1 MGSRSFK
8 APTAT
13 LAALALAGCV
23 SPDGST
29 LGSEDRAVTSQ
40 RALSA
45 FSRIDR
51 VAKSDDGLP
60 YFVRGN
66 LGKATGAIAD
76 VAQAES
82 ALAAALP
89 KIGAAFG
96 VDAADLTATKIQRDK
111 LGMTH
116 VRFAQSKNGLPVVGG
131 ELIVHIAADGA
142 IRSVTG
148 NARDAE
154 LTATPSILPS
164 RAAELARRTTA
175 DGASTLLAEP
185 ELTYLI
191 PNGGG
196 ALRLAWAAYA
206 SAEDHLQIER
216 VFVDA
221 LSGDI
226 IERHG
231 AVHTAKNRLIRD
243 AAGGSYPFALNGRQ
257 VGSEG
262 MPPSGDPIALAA
274 YDNTGETW
282 DCYNDVFE
290 RDSYDGAG
298 AQIKSTVHIVFPD
311 GQGGTS
317 GNNAAWVY
325 IQQPPLSIA
334 TMAYGDGDGEFMGPT
349 PNGLDVTAHELTHGV
364 ISLSANLTYNGES
377 GALNEGY
384 ADIMAAVCES
394 RKDGAVSADTWLV
407 GEDIFTPATPG
418 DALRYMADPT
428 ADADLYPPALGGS
441 RDYYPLRYT
450 GTEDQGGVHLNS
462 GIANLAFQLLVDGGT
477 HPQARNTIRVPGIG
491 IESAGQIFYNA
502 LTTKMTMGT
511 TFAQAR
517 TAIEEAAGE
526 LYGPREVA
534 AVGLAWAA
542 VGVGEPPAD
551 VDLTPPTVS
560 ITSPA
565 DGDEVEAGFT
575 VTVTAA
581 DDEGVTKVEL
591 KIDGTVVGTDTTAPY
606 SFTTADDLAAGEHTV
621 EAIAY
626 DTINTA
632 SDEITVTIAEPG
644 SDDPGS
650 DDPGSDDPGS
660 DDPGSDDPGD
670 DNPGDDDGGG
680 GCSAAGSSG
689 AASGSLLLMLGLAL
703 ARRRRR

>member
-1 MGSRSFK
+1 MGTRSFK

-29 LGSEDRAVTSQ
+29 LGSEDRAVISQ

-60 YFVRGN
+60 YFVRGD
-66 LGKATGAIAD
+66 LGKTTGAIAD
-76 VAQAES
+76 LAQAER

-116 VRFAQSKNGLPVVGG
+116 VRFAQSKNGLSVVGG

-148 NARDAE
+148 SARDAE
-154 LTATPSILPS
+154 LTATPSILPT
-164 RAAELARRTTA
+164 RAAELARSAVA
-175 DGASTLLAEP
+175 DGASALIADP
-185 ELTYLI
+185 ELTYLLT
-191 PNGGG
+191 NGTGE
-196 ALRLAWAAYA
+196 LRLAWSAYA
-206 SAEDHLQIER
+206 SANDHLEIER

-221 LSGDI
+221 LTGSV

-243 AAGGSYPFALNGRQ
+243 AAGGSYPLALNGREIGRE
-257 VGSEG
+257 GS
-262 MPPSGDPIALAA
+262 PPASDPIGLAA

-282 DCYNDVFE
+282 DCYNALFD

-325 IQQPPLSIA
+325 IQQPPFSIA
-334 TMAYGDGDGEFMGPT
+334 TMAYGDGDGTFMGPT

-384 ADIMAAVCES
+384 ADIMAAVCEA
-394 RKDGAVSADTWLV
+394 RKDGKVSAETWLV
-407 GEDIFTPATPG
+407 GEDIFTPATEG

-428 ADADLYPPALGGS
+428 ADADLYPKELGGS

-450 GTEDQGGVHLNS
+450 GTQDQGGVHLNS

-491 IESAGQIFYNA
+491 IEAAGEIFYNA
-502 LTTKMTMGT
+502 LTTKLTMGT

-517 TAIEEAAGE
+517 TAIEESAGE
-526 LYGPREVA
+526 LYGAREVA

-565 DGDEVEAGFT
+565 DGAEVDAGFT
-575 VTVTAA
+575 VTVDA
-581 DDEGVTKVEL
+581 DDDVAVTKVEL
-591 KIDGTVVGTDTTAPY
+591 KVDGAVVGTDTTAPY
-606 SFTTADDLAAGEHTV
+606 SFTTAPGLAAGAHTI

-626 DTINTA
+626 DTLNTA
-632 SDEITVTIAEPG
+632 SDEITVTIATPG
-644 SDDPGS
+644 
-650 DDPGSDDPGS
+650 
-660 DDPGSDDPGD
+660 GD
-670 DNPGDDDGGG
+670 DNGGDDNGGDDNGGDDNGGDDDGGG

-703 ARRRRR
+703 ALRRRR

>member
-1 MGSRSFK
+1 MGTRSFK

-51 VAKSDDGLP
+51 VAKADDGLP
-60 YFVRGN
+60 YFVRGD
-66 LGKATGAIAD
+66 LGKTTGAIANL
-76 VAQAES
+76 AQAER

-148 NARDAE
+148 SARDAE
-154 LTATPSILPS
+154 LTATPSILPT
-164 RAAELARRTTA
+164 RAADLAVASTA
-175 DGASTLLAEP
+175 DGKSSLLADP
-185 ELTYLI
+185 ELTYLLT
-191 PNGGG
+191 NAGGE
-196 ALRLAWAAYA
+196 LRLAWSAYA
-206 SAEDHLQIER
+206 SASDNLQIDR

-221 LSGDI
+221 LTGSI
-226 IERHG
+226 IERHP

-243 AAGGSYPFALNGRQ
+243 AMGGEYPGALNGAEIGRE
-257 VGSEG
+257 GS
-262 MPPSGDPIALAA
+262 PPTGDPIALAA

-282 DCYNDVFE
+282 DCYNDLFD

-298 AQIKSTVHIVFPD
+298 AQIKSTVHIVFPT
-311 GQGGTS
+311 GAGATTP
-317 GNNAAWVY
+317 NNAAWVY
-325 IQQPPLSIA
+325 AQITPQIRIA
-334 TMAYGDGDGEFMGPT
+334 TMAYGDGDGDFMGPT

-384 ADIMAAVCES
+384 ADIMAAVCEA
-394 RKDGAVSADTWLV
+394 RKDGKVSAETWLV
-407 GEDIFTPATPG
+407 GEDIFTPATGG

-428 ADADLYPPALGGS
+428 ADADLYPKELGGS

-450 GTEDQGGVHLNS
+450 GTQDQGGVHLNS

-491 IESAGQIFYNA
+491 IEAAGEIFYNA
-502 LTTKMTMGT
+502 LTTKLTMGT

-517 TAIEEAAGE
+517 TAIEESAGE
-526 LYGPREVA
+526 LYGAREAA

-565 DGDEVEAGFT
+565 NGAEVDAGFT
-575 VTVTAA
+575 VTVDA
-581 DDEGVTKVEL
+581 DDDVAVTKVEL
-591 KIDGTVVGTDTTAPY
+591 KVDGTVVGTDTTAPY
-606 SFTTADDLAAGEHTV
+606 SFTTAPGLAAGAHTV

-626 DTINTA
+626 DSINTA
-632 SDEITVTIAEPG
+632 SDEITVTVAE
-644 SDDPGS
+644 
-650 DDPGSDDPGS
+650 
-660 DDPGSDDPGD
+660 PGD
-670 DNPGDDDGGG
+670 DNGGDDNGGDDNGGDDNGGDDDGGG

-703 ARRRRR
+703 ALRRRR